1 MGMIEVI
8 HYHNESAE
16 KPLEANISKYYDE
29 VRELLSRLPKTVKIY
44 FSDYG
49 IILESGVGGYAYS
62 RDIITISIDP
72 DFQDKKKQLK
82 DIRPTIFHE
91 AVHQYQNYT
100 GESGPFSATENAIYE
115 GMATVFEREYC
126 GVWQPYGDYRETSEA
141 SLKQWLKDLRQLS
154 LEDFQNTYSEWKFYH
169 PKLKERWIVY
179 KVGTWIADQ
188 VLEKQKL
195 TILDLSTKTAA
206 DVLKLYEQ

>member
-1 MGMIEVI
+1 MIEVI
-8 HYHNESAE
+8 HYQNESAE
-16 KPLEANISKYYDE
+16 KPLEASISKYYDE
-29 VRELLSRLPKTVKIY
+29 VRELLPKLPATVKIY
-44 FSDYG
+44 FGDYG
-49 IILESGVGGYAYS
+49 IMPETGVGGFAYS
-62 RDIITISIDP
+62 PDTITVSIDP

-91 AVHQYQNYT
+91 AFHLYQGYT
-100 GESGPFSATENAIYE
+100 GETGPFSAIENAIYE

-126 GVWQPYGDYRETSEA
+126 GVWQPYGDYRETSED
-141 SLKQWLKDLRQLS
+141 SLKHWLQDLRQLS
-154 LEDFQNTYSEWKFYH
+154 LEDFKNTYREWKFYH

-206 DVLKLYEQ
+206 DMLKLYEQ